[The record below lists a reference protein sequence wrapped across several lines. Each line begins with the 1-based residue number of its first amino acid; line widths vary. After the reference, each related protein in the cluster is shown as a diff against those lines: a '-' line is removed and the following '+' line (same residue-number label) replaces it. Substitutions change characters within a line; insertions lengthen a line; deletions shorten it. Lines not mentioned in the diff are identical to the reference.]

1 MTDHFTRRD
10 FLRWASA
17 GAGAAAV
24 GGVVWRSSSQDPTS
38 PSGADAPDADPPLAA
53 RSGSAGTPSQ
63 LQAERASP
71 GAGGTDQRTLVVIE
85 LSGGNDGLSTL
96 VPHGIP
102 GYYDLRTT
110 TAVAAD
116 ELVGFDDET
125 GLHPSLARVGARGLA
140 VVQGVGS
147 WRPDGSHFEMM
158 RRWWAGDNDG
168 TAGHTTGF
176 LGRLADAI
184 GDPAAPA
191 VALTIG
197 AANHPALVSRRVST
211 LALPTADAT
220 GYLVGADPDDVL
232 QSSFQRA
239 LHAFGAAP
247 ADDGTVLGRLRQVG
261 HRTIEFAGAI
271 DGLADHEDDADAL
284 EYPGS
289 TLGEGLRLAADL
301 VAADNGVRI
310 IHVPMGADFD
320 THDDHLG
327 RCAALLDEFDVAVD
341 AFLTDLDRRGLAGSV
356 LVMTTSEF
364 GRRARD
370 NGSSGLDHGTASMAV
385 LLGPVAAGRF
395 GAMPSLLDLDDD
407 DNLVATV
414 GLDSYYAT
422 VAEGWFGVPASEVL
436 TGRPE
441 ILGGIFT

>member
-24 GGVVWRSSSQDPTS
+24 GGVVWNARSANDIPSAGTGS
-38 PSGADAPDADPPLAA
+38 PPGDGREDADPPSRL
-53 RSGSAGTPSQ
+53 RSGRA
-63 LQAERASP
+63 ASP
-71 GAGGTDQRTLVVIE
+71 TEGTDHRTLVVIE

-96 VPHGIP
+96 VPHGVP

-110 TAVAAD
+110 TAVTAD
-116 ELVGFDDET
+116 ELLGFDDET
-125 GLHPSLARVGARGLA
+125 GLHPSLARIGARGLA

-158 RRWWAGDNDG
+158 RRWWAGDNEG

-176 LGRLADAI
+176 LGRLADAV

-197 AANHPALVSRRVST
+197 SANHPALISRRVST
-211 LALPTADAT
+211 LALPSADAT
-220 GYLVGADPDDVL
+220 GYLVGAGPDDIL

-239 LHAFGAAP
+239 LQAFGAAP
-247 ADDGTVLGRLRQVG
+247 VDDGSVLGRLRRVG
-261 HRTIEFAGAI
+261 QRTIAFAEAI
-271 DGLADHEDDADAL
+271 DGLADGEEDADAV

-327 RCAALLDEFDVAVD
+327 RCAALLDEFDAAVD

-370 NGSSGLDHGTASMAV
+370 NGSSGLDHGTASMAM
-385 LLGPVAAGRF
+385 LLGPVGTGRF

-436 TGRPE
+436 SGRPE
-441 ILGGIFT
+441 ILAGIFT